1 VPSFQTSPGTR
12 DILPP
17 QAGRWRALSDV
28 FADTVQSAGY
38 ECIIPPMFE
47 DLGVFLRLGDATD
60 IVTKEMYDFVDK
72 GDRHIALRP
81 EQTAGVC
88 RAFAQH
94 RPVTPWKVWYSGPNF
109 RYEKPQ
115 AGRYRQFD
123 QVGVEVLGSDDALLD
138 AEVISL
144 AWQFFARLGL
154 SKVELVVNS
163 LGEAHERAAYIEAL
177 RSHLE
182 SHRGDLSEESV
193 ATLARNPLRVLDSKR
208 PQDAPVIAAAP
219 RISAHLSEASA
230 GHFAAVLSGL
240 DALGVPYRV
249 DEMLV
254 RGLDYYRRTTFE
266 FVSLSLDGAQNAVGG
281 GGRYDGLVEDLGG
294 PATGGVGFAIG
305 VDRTLLA
312 CDAEGV
318 FDTGAVALDAFIVDV
333 TDGLAATRRAEALRS
348 AGYSADR
355 AFDGRSM
362 KSQMKA
368 ADRSGAALAVIVGA
382 DEASSSTCT
391 VRNLATSE
399 QVSVPQSGL
408 VAHVAA
414 ALGARTPRRRPQ

>member
-1 VPSFQTSPGTR
+1 MPSFQTSPGTR

-17 QAGRWRALSDV
+17 HAGRWRELNRV
-28 FADTVQSAGY
+28 FADTVESAGY

-60 IVTKEMYDFVDK
+60 VVTKEMYDFEDK
-72 GDRHIALRP
+72 GGRHIALRP

-138 AEVISL
+138 AEVIAL
-144 AWQFFARLGL
+144 GWQFYARLGL
-154 SKVELVVNS
+154 HGVQLVVNS
-163 LGEAHERAAYIEAL
+163 LGDAEDRARYIDAL
-177 RSHLE
+177 RGYLQSRSVE
-182 SHRGDLSEESV
+182 LSEESR
-193 ATLARNPLRVLDSKR
+193 ATLERNPLRVLDSKR
-208 PQDAPVIAAAP
+208 PQDAAVIADAPLITQFLSDDAA
-219 RISAHLSEASA
+219 A
-230 GHFAAVLSGL
+230 HFARVLSAL
-240 DALGVPYRV
+240 DALGVPYVLNER
-249 DEMLV
+249 LV

-266 FVSLSLDGAQNAVGG
+266 FVGTGLDGSQNAVGG

-294 PATGGVGFAIG
+294 PATGGVGFALG

-318 FDTGAVALDAFIVDV
+318 FGAGPVRVDAFVVDV
-333 TDGLAATRRAEALRS
+333 TDGMAALALTNELRA

-355 AFDGRSM
+355 GFDGRSM

-368 ADRSGAALAVIVGA
+368 ADRSGAAFAVIIGP
-382 DEASSSTCT
+382 DEAEQKACT
-391 VRNLATSE
+391 VRNLSTSE
-399 QVSVPQSGL
+399 QSTVAQAEL
-408 VAHVAA
+408 VGYLA
-414 ALGARTPRRRPQ
+414 GQIGTRTPRRMQ

>member
-1 VPSFQTSPGTR
+1 MPSFQTSPGTR

-17 QAGRWRALSDV
+17 HAGRWRALTDV

-177 RSHLE
+177 RAHLQ

-230 GHFAAVLSGL
+230 GHFAAVLAGL

-333 TDGLAATRRAEALRS
+333 TDGLAATRLAEALRS

-368 ADRSGAALAVIVGA
+368 ADRSGAALAVIIGA

>member
-1 VPSFQTSPGTR
+1 MPSFQTSPGTR

-38 ECIIPPMFE
+38 QCIIPPMFE

-177 RSHLE
+177 RAHLQ

-230 GHFAAVLSGL
+230 GHFAAVLAGL

-333 TDGLAATRRAEALRS
+333 TDGLAATRLAEALRS

-368 ADRSGAALAVIVGA
+368 ADRSGAALAVIIGA

-414 ALGARTPRRRPQ
+414 ALGSRTPRRKPQ

>member
-1 VPSFQTSPGTR
+1 
-12 DILPP
+12 
-17 QAGRWRALSDV
+17 
-28 FADTVQSAGY
+28 
-38 ECIIPPMFE
+38 
-47 DLGVFLRLGDATD
+47 
-60 IVTKEMYDFVDK
+60 
-72 GDRHIALRP
+72 
-81 EQTAGVC
+81 
-88 RAFAQH
+88 
-94 RPVTPWKVWYSGPNF
+94 
-109 RYEKPQ
+109 
-115 AGRYRQFD
+115 
-123 QVGVEVLGSDDALLD
+123 
-138 AEVISL
+138 
-144 AWQFFARLGL
+144 
-154 SKVELVVNS
+154 
-163 LGEAHERAAYIEAL
+163 
-177 RSHLE
+177 
-182 SHRGDLSEESV
+182 V

-230 GHFAAVLSGL
+230 GHFTAVLSGL

-333 TDGLAATRRAEALRS
+333 TDGLAATKLAEALRS

-368 ADRSGAALAVIVGA
+368 ADRSGAALAVIIGA

>member
-1 VPSFQTSPGTR
+1 MPSFQTSPGTR

-177 RSHLE
+177 RAHLQ

-230 GHFAAVLSGL
+230 GHFAAVLAGL

-333 TDGLAATRRAEALRS
+333 TDGLAATRLAEALRS

-368 ADRSGAALAVIVGA
+368 ADRSGAALAVIIGA

-414 ALGARTPRRRPQ
+414 ALGARTPRRKPQ

>member
-333 TDGLAATRRAEALRS
+333 TDGLAATRLAEALRS

-368 ADRSGAALAVIVGA
+368 ADRSGAALAVIVGT

>member
-1 VPSFQTSPGTR
+1 MPSFQTSPGTR

-60 IVTKEMYDFVDK
+60 IVTKEMYDFIDK
-72 GDRHIALRP
+72 GDRHVALRP

-333 TDGLAATRRAEALRS
+333 TDGLAATRLAEALRS

>member
-1 VPSFQTSPGTR
+1 MPSFQTSPGTR

-240 DALGVPYRV
+240 DALGVRYRV

-333 TDGLAATRRAEALRS
+333 TDGLAATRLAEALRS

>member
-1 VPSFQTSPGTR
+1 MPSFQTSPGTR

-109 RYEKPQ
+109 RYETPQ

-333 TDGLAATRRAEALRS
+333 TDGLAATKLAEALRS

>member
-1 VPSFQTSPGTR
+1 MPSFQTSPGTR

-177 RSHLE
+177 RAHLQ

-230 GHFAAVLSGL
+230 GHFAAVLAGL

-266 FVSLSLDGAQNAVGG
+266 FVSLSLDGAQNAIGG

-333 TDGLAATRRAEALRS
+333 TDGLAATRLAEALRS

-368 ADRSGAALAVIVGA
+368 ADRSGAALAVIIGA

-414 ALGARTPRRRPQ
+414 ALGSRTPRRKPQ

>member
-1 VPSFQTSPGTR
+1 VPNFQTSPGTR

-240 DALGVPYRV
+240 DALGVRYRV

-333 TDGLAATRRAEALRS
+333 TDGLAATRLAEALRS